1 MPGSKD
7 YYELLEVKR
16 DASAE
21 EIRRAYRRLAR
32 TYHPDVNKSPD
43 AATRFSAIQEAYD
56 VLSDA
61 EKRKAYDRFGHAGV
75 GVGAGPGGFAA
86 GAPGGG
92 WTWSQVGPGGQG
104 GGFGGSDFASVIEEM
119 FGGRAGSPFGPSP
132 PRGAGPGRPPSRRG
146 QEVAQ
151 ALTVSFLTAARGGQ
165 ERIRLTSGTSGG
177 GGGRGGVEQA
187 IHVKIP
193 PGIESGAKLRL
204 KGKGAPAPGT
214 PAPGMPDAAGGGPG
228 DLILTVRVGEH
239 PYFRREGLDLLID
252 VPLTLAE
259 AALGATVTVPLLAGT
274 VEIKVPR
281 GTASG
286 RRLRVK
292 GKGIADAKGSR
303 GDFYAVV
310 QIVPPEALNDR
321 ARRLLGDLAPEL
333 KNPRDSAPW
342 AADVRDQTG

>member
-7 YYELLEVKR
+7 YYELLEVQR
-16 DASAE
+16 DVNAQ

-32 TYHPDVNKSPD
+32 KYHPDVNKSPD
-43 AATRFSAIQEAYD
+43 AATRFSEIQEAYD

-92 WTWSQVGPGGQG
+92 WSWPHVGPGAEG

-119 FGGRAGSPFGPSP
+119 FGGRAGAPIGRAAPG
-132 PRGAGPGRPPSRRG
+132 GAGARRPPSQRG
-146 QEVAQ
+146 RDTAQ
-151 ALTVSFLTAARGGQ
+151 QLTVSFLTAANGGS
-165 ERIRLTSGTSGG
+165 EAIRLRAGGAGGAGGSGG
-177 GGGRGGVEQA
+177 GEQA
-187 IHVKIP
+187 IDVKIP
-193 PGIESGAKLRL
+193 PGIGSGSKLRL
-204 KGKGAPAPGT
+204 KGKGTPG
-214 PAPGMPDAAGGGPG
+214 AAGGGPG
-228 DLILTVRVGEH
+228 DLLLTVRVGEH

-274 VEIKVPR
+274 VEIKVPP

-292 GKGIADAKGSR
+292 GKGIADAKGR
-303 GDFYAVV
+303 HGDFHAVV

-321 ARRLLGDLAPEL
+321 ARRLLGDLAGEL

-342 AADVRDQTG
+342 AADVRGQAG